1 MNKSIKIGFLSPY
14 SGVYPFYAQHLTAG
28 MMVGMDKDPSRQTEI
43 QIIPAYTR
51 MGGAKQNEEAARQL
65 LFFDQVDILSGL
77 VSYLSVTPLI
87 PLLESRK
94 KIGFFFDMGEYIPYF
109 PYLSPHVFY
118 CSQQLWQSEYAL
130 GRWARQ
136 TFGTGMMVTPI
147 YEAGYHLDKAFRKGT
162 LAAGQG
168 GDMMQHILPFDEG
181 DPGRLDL
188 TSFFEEVSRIRPA
201 YVHAI
206 FGGPMGARF
215 LQQWYDSDYH
225 CRIPLLVNETM
236 AYDDMLEDIAHLGL
250 EMYAPSMWSHGS
262 EEPRNRAFIKTFET
276 LTGQNANIYA
286 LMGYEVGLVLKELWP
301 ELVKRDW
308 ETVKTLLQ
316 KKVILGPRGQ
326 KSFYPAS
333 GFALPEIDIV
343 RIKTEGSRIH
353 RMIVDRGRGL
363 RHDASEFEEIHRECV
378 TGWQNPFLCI

>member
-1 MNKSIKIGFLSPY
+1 MG
-14 SGVYPFYAQHLTAG
+14 
-28 MMVGMDKDPSRQTEI
+28 KDPSRQTEI
-43 QIIPAYTR
+43 QIISVYTH

-77 VSYLSVTPLI
+77 VSYLSVVPLI

-130 GRWARQ
+130 GYWAGQ
-136 TFGTGMMVTPI
+136 TFGTGMMITPI

-162 LAAGQG
+162 LATGR
-168 GDMMQHILPFDEG
+168 GDEMMQYIVPFDER

-188 TSFFEEVSRIRPA
+188 TGFFEEVSRTGPA

-206 FGGPMGARF
+206 FGGPMGTRF
-215 LQQWYDSDYH
+215 LQQWYESDYH
-225 CRIPLLVNETM
+225 QRIPLLVNETM
-236 AYDDMLEDIAHLGL
+236 AYEDMLEDIEYLGMEL
-250 EMYAPSMWSHGS
+250 YAPSMWSRRS
-262 EEPRNRAFIKTFET
+262 EEPRNQTFIKIFET
-276 LTGQNANIYA
+276 LTGQKANVYA
-286 LMGYEVGLVLKELWP
+286 LMGYEAGLMLKELWP
-301 ELVKRDW
+301 ELTKRDW

-316 KKVILGPRGQ
+316 NKVIQGPRGE
-326 KSFYPAS
+326 KNFYPAS
-333 GFALPEIDIV
+333 GFALPETDIV
-343 RIKTEGSRIH
+343 KIKTGRSQTH

-363 RHDASEFEEIHRECV
+363 RHDAPEFKEIHQECV